1 MIRFLYLS
9 VVFSCVSSSVYAYID
24 LGTGS
29 MITQFVI
36 ASVAGVLLFIK
47 DIWRGLLS
55 FIKRLRK
62 HDKK

>member
-9 VVFSCVSSSVYAYID
+9 VVFSCVSSPVYAYID

-47 DIWRGLLS
+47 DIW
-55 FIKRLRK
+55 LRVAK
-62 HDKK
+62 LCQKAEKT

>member
-9 VVFSCVSSSVYAYID
+9 VVFSCVSSPVYAYID
-24 LGTGS
+24 LGAGS

>member
-9 VVFSCVSSSVYAYID
+9 VVFSCVSSPVYAYID

-36 ASVAGVLLFIK
+36 ASVAGVLLFYQRYLARVAK
-47 DIWRGLLS
+47 
-55 FIKRLRK
+55 FCQKAEK
-62 HDKK
+62 T

>member
-9 VVFSCVSSSVYAYID
+9 VVFSCVSSPVYID

-55 FIKRLRK
+55 FVKRLRK